1 MTNLVKAEFD
11 DIAVTFTEDAWFNA
25 TEVADKHKRR
35 VIDWLQNS
43 EAQHYLAALAD
54 ILKVPKEQL
63 LKTRRGRYGGTWMH
77 PRLAVA
83 FARWLD
89 VRFGV
94 WCDDQIFQILS
105 GQHIHYDWK
114 KSRHETSASFKVLG
128 QVLQLTRQRL
138 GKTCAPHHFSN
149 EARMINWVLMG
160 KFGKIDRDGLS
171 SGDLDLLAKLENMD
185 TVLIGCG
192 ASYDDRKKELEQFA
206 SEQRNRAPTSGL
218 QSVALPLRNVAPCCA
233 LGKQAIEPASIPDAT
248 DGQLTDG

>member
-1 MTNLVKAEFD
+1 MTNLVKAEYH

-43 EAQHYLAALAD
+43 ETQHYLAALAE

-114 KSRHETSASFKVLG
+114 KLRHEATASYKVMG
-128 QVLQLTRQRL
+128 QILQLTLQRL
-138 GKTCAPHHFSN
+138 GKSCSSHHFIN

-192 ASYDDRKKELEQFA
+192 ANYDDRKKELEQFA
-206 SEQRNRAPTSGL
+206 REQRA
-218 QSVALPLRNVAPCCA
+218 VDALM
-233 LGKQAIEPASIPDAT
+233 
-248 DGQLTDG
+248 

>member
-1 MTNLVKAEFD
+1 MTNIVKAEFD

-25 TEVADKHKRR
+25 TEVADKYNRR
-35 VIDWLQNS
+35 VTDWQNNN
-43 EAQHYLAALAD
+43 ETQHYLSALAE
-54 ILKVPKEQL
+54 ILKVPKEHL

-94 WCDDQIFQILS
+94 WCDDQIYQILS
-105 GQHIHYDWK
+105 GQHVHYDWK

-149 EARMINWVLMG
+149 EARMINWALTGRLG
-160 KFGKIDRDGLS
+160 KMDRDGLS
-171 SGDLDLLAKLENMD
+171 SGDLDLLAKLEILD
-185 TVLIGCG
+185 TALIGCG
-192 ASYDDRKKELEQFA
+192 ASYGDRKKELEQFA
-206 SEQRNRAPTSGL
+206 SELRAD
-218 QSVALPLRNVAPCCA
+218 N
-233 LGKQAIEPASIPDAT
+233 ASMLEAT
-248 DGQLTDG
+248 CVP